1 MARYAETLLADG
13 ERILLERRQHWVA
26 LVYRGR
32 WAAAALVGALVFLV
46 VAGGLATDGAAG
58 AVRSVLGWGA
68 LLLVVAGLV
77 GGVWAYLQWAADEDV
92 LTNRRVI
99 QVRGVVNKTVND
111 TSLEKIN
118 DAEMMQSWIGRLL
131 NFGDLDVMTASEAGI
146 ERMRTLPDPRGFKR
160 AMLNAKHEYE
170 LELAR
175 GGLAG
180 PPLRPGASV
189 PMPAS
194 TGGTGSGGT
203 AESRSGAPAARA
215 AMSPEEVTRTLAQL
229 ADLRDR
235 GAISADD
242 YERKKQDL
250 LDRL

>member
-13 ERILLERRQHWVA
+13 ERILLERRQHLVA

-32 WAAAALVGALVFLV
+32 WAVAALVTALVLLIV
-46 VAGGLATDGAAG
+46 VSGFVSDGAG
-58 AVRSVLGWGA
+58 EAVRSVLGWAA
-68 LLLVVAGLV
+68 LALVVAGLI
-77 GGVWAYLQWAADEDV
+77 GGGWAYLQWAADEDV

-118 DAEMMQSWIGRLL
+118 DAEMTQRWIGRLL

-175 GGLAG
+175 GGVAG
-180 PPLRPGASV
+180 PPLRPGAGV

-194 TGGTGSGGT
+194 TGASGSGG
-203 AESRSGAPAARA
+203 RA
-215 AMSPEEVTRTLAQL
+215 ALARVATNPEEVARTLAQL

-235 GAISADD
+235 GVISADD
-242 YERKKQDL
+242 YERKKQEL

>member
-13 ERILLERRQHWVA
+13 ERILLEVRQHPVA
-26 LVYRGR
+26 LLYRAR
-32 WAAAALVGALVFLV
+32 WGLAAVGASLVFIYL
-46 VAGGLATDGAAG
+46 AGGVSADGAAG
-58 AVRSVLGWGA
+58 AVRTVLGSAA
-68 LLLVVAGLV
+68 LVLVVVGIAAG
-77 GGVWAYLQWAADEDV
+77 GWAYLQWAADEDV

-99 QVRGVVNKTVND
+99 QVRGVVNKQVAD

-118 DAEMMQSWIGRLL
+118 DAEMTQSWIGRLL

-175 GGLAG
+175 GGVAG
-180 PPLRPGASV
+180 PPLRPSLGVAMPPSERAASPGGRSV
-189 PMPAS
+189 PA
-194 TGGTGSGGT
+194 GTP
-203 AESRSGAPAARA
+203 PAAA
-215 AMSPEEVTRTLAQL
+215 SPEDVIRILAQL

-235 GAISADD
+235 GAISAED
-242 YERKKQDL
+242 YERKKQEL